1 MSQQF
6 NNASGKARIA
16 LPSAN
21 LFLAAI
27 TTIFLITSVGTSKAV
42 EVVSGGTT
50 NYNTTDNIG
59 ATVSGWTN
67 GVSAGNTNT
76 GWNYVGQA
84 GLYDLGAVYL
94 GNGWVLTAAHVYPEN
109 TNVFTLSG
117 NAYNLTGV
125 AFTNFTY
132 SGNAVDLTLFQI
144 STVATNGFNLSLP
157 ALTIDSNS
165 LNNNFSKVVM
175 IGYGGTGQESW
186 GYNTVTASSGYL
198 NDLPWNSVG
207 FETAYGTNSF
217 PSFTNS
223 AILVNGDSGGGDF
236 VKVGTNWELAGIN
249 VGADASNSYFVQ
261 LGFYDSQI
269 LADMNSVPE
278 PSTFLLLDVGLLA
291 LVVVRRKFTT

>member
-1 MSQQF
+1 MSF
-6 NNASGKARIA
+6 
-16 LPSAN
+16 PSAN
-21 LFLAAI
+21 LFMGALA
-27 TTIFLITSVGTSKAV
+27 TVFLITSVGTSNAV
-42 EVVSGGTT
+42 EVVAGGTT

-59 ATVSGWTN
+59 GTVSGWTN

-84 GLYDLGAVYL
+84 GLYDLSAVYL
-94 GNGWVLTAAHVYPEN
+94 GSGWVLTAAHVYPEN
-109 TNVFTLSG
+109 TNIFTLNG
-117 NAYNLTGV
+117 NAYNLTGTS
-125 AFTNFTY
+125 FTNFTY
-132 SGNAVDLTLFQI
+132 SGNSADLTLFQI

-157 ALTIDSNS
+157 SLTIDSNS
-165 LNNNFSKVVM
+165 LTNNLSKVVM

-186 GYNTVTASSGYL
+186 GYNTVTYSSGYL
-198 NDLPWNSVG
+198 GDSPWNSVG
-207 FETAYGTNSF
+207 FETSYGTNSF

-249 VGADASNSYFVQ
+249 VGVGSSSNSGFVQ

-278 PSTFLLLDVGLLA
+278 PSAYLLMGVGLLV
-291 LVVVRRKFTT
+291 LVTMRRMFKA